1 MNLVFYNIDAIQRAI
16 SAKKK
21 VRFRYFKYDNRKKRV
36 LQRDGRFYE
45 ETPLH
50 LVYMD
55 DCYYL
60 VAWNDKHESTT
71 NYRVDR
77 MLNIDV
83 SEEMQRVMN
92 ERPNLMRRSIRR
104 GYSACTA
111 ARQLRLPCL

>member
-1 MNLVFYNIDAIQRAI
+1 MDV
-16 SAKKK
+16 SS
-21 VRFRYFKYDNRKKRV
+21 
-36 LQRDGRFYE
+36 E

-83 SEEMQRVMN
+83 SGRRCN
-92 ERPNLMRRSIRR
+92 E
-104 GYSACTA
+104 
-111 ARQLRLPCL
+111 Q